1 MDIGGQVEWLLERV
15 GDLWLGALIGSF
27 FVMVC
32 ESARPKPVE
41 GESRAA
47 PQGLALLIMIMSLL
61 TPLLLLVHAF
71 ASGGAPPAVIV
82 VVVGAVIAAAIVGAL
97 IGGLA
102 PDVGRT
108 LNRAAP
114 VLAAPVFALTVYV
127 TWASV
132 LMLVNFVVG
141 MIVR

>member
-1 MDIGGQVEWLLERV
+1 MDIRAQVDWLLEHA
-15 GDLWLGALIGSF
+15 GDLWLAALLGSF
-27 FVMVC
+27 FVMIC
-32 ESARPKPVE
+32 ESAKPKPAE
-41 GESRAA
+41 GETRAA
-47 PQGLALLIMIMSLL
+47 PQGLALLVMIMSLF

-71 ASGGAPPAVIV
+71 AVGGTPPAVIV
-82 VVVGAVIAAAIVGAL
+82 VVIGAVIAAAIIGAL
-97 IGGLA
+97 VGGLA

-114 VLAAPVFALTVYV
+114 VLAVPVFALTVYV

-132 LMLVNFVVG
+132 LMLVNFLAA